1 MRHAVCDYDSNEV
14 NCNCLDSHWHAGLHS
29 ATAYLFT
36 SSVGNHVG
44 ELYNIIYSVATH
56 LSLQIVI
63 VVGIIS
69 AVVDAKSLFGGK

>member
-1 MRHAVCDYDSNEV
+1 MQYATTTVTKSIAIAWTVIGTR
-14 NCNCLDSHWHAGLHS
+14 AGLHS